1 MKVIRHGNTYNKE
14 IECKRC
20 HALLSYCLS
29 DIKREFYNEEYF
41 GKIHSCSK
49 KWIVCPECRNKI
61 ILSFIIDGE
70 ETVKC

>member
-20 HALLSYCLS
+20 KALLFYCLS
-29 DIKREFYNEEYF
+29 DIKREFYNEECC
-41 GKIHSCSK
+41 GEIHGYSK
-49 KWIVCPECRNKI
+49 KWIVCPECKEKI